1 MKQNNWKDSRDTYR
15 TGSTNPPKSHQG
27 IIAALLILVTVLC
40 SIVTVLGMMNIRL
53 HLLLQ
58 DSWQQEAEELAQPE
72 LALAEADGQLAFSGE
87 ETDPILGLTCQPID
101 TLYRSYNGWPDGL
114 YISQVIPE
122 SAAELQDIRP
132 GDILV
137 AVNNTPV
144 CLTEQWEQAMDAI
157 SPGQAVTL
165 TLYRE
170 ETEFTVTLTK
180 E

>member
-1 MKQNNWKDSRDTYR
+1 MQQNNWKDSRDTYR

-27 IIAALLILVTVLC
+27 IIAFLLILVTVLC

-58 DSWQQEAEELAQPE
+58 DSWQQPESANPSE
-72 LALAEADGQLAFSGE
+72 LALADAGEELAFGAES
-87 ETDPILGLTCQPID
+87 DPILGLTCQSID

-114 YISQVIPE
+114 YISQVAPD
-122 SAAELQDIRP
+122 SAAQLADIRP

-137 AVNNTPV
+137 AVNGTPI
-144 CLTEQWEQAMDAI
+144 CLTEDWEQTMDAI
-157 SPGQAVTL
+157 VPGQAVTL
-165 TLYRE
+165 TIYRE
-170 ETEFTVTLTK
+170 KTEFTVTLTK

>member
-1 MKQNNWKDSRDTYR
+1 MQQNNWKDSRDTYR

-27 IIAALLILVTVLC
+27 IIAFLLILVTVLC

-58 DSWQQEAEELAQPE
+58 DSWQQDSESPNQSD
-72 LALAEADGQLAFSGE
+72 LALAEADGQLAFNAESE
-87 ETDPILGLTCQPID
+87 SILGLTCQSID

-114 YISQVIPE
+114 YISQVAPD
-122 SAAELQDIRP
+122 SAAQLADIRP

-137 AVNNTPV
+137 AVNGTPI
-144 CLTEQWEQAMDAI
+144 CLTEDWEQTMDTI
-157 SPGQAVTL
+157 VSGQAVTL
-165 TLYRE
+165 TIYRE
-170 ETEFTVTLTK
+170 KTEFTVTLTK